1 MIGAILLVM
10 AYELLC
16 ALFSHNYVLIDE
28 IDQSQSMGS
37 MLKVEVQA
45 LSVSF
50 VTDSNALLLSV
61 VLENELLQEEECPLV
76 SNLLPDLDL
85 RLPQVRRVSPFA
97 VVTLQILDYK
107 LHYKLL
113 LQNGTWLNFLL
124 H

>member
-1 MIGAILLVM
+1 M